1 MKKRI
6 IAALALTGLLAAL
19 LAGCGGKDTPSVYWL
34 NFKPEA
40 DAALQKIAKTYRDQ
54 TGVEVKVV
62 TAASGQYEATLTA
75 EMDKSAPPTLFVVG
89 SPGAVERWSGYCY
102 DLGSTK
108 VYDEL
113 VSDDF
118 VLRDKQGRACSM
130 GYCFECFGIIVNKEL
145 LAEAGYTL
153 GDIGDFAG
161 LKRVA
166 EDIHARRD
174 QLGFDAFTSSGLDD
188 SSGWR
193 FTGHLANMPLYYES
207 RDDGG
212 WTQTPS
218 RIKGTYLDNYRS
230 IWDLYIQNSS
240 ADPRTLATPGHDA
253 QGEFGRGEAVFYQNG
268 SWEYNDLATVYGM
281 DAADLAM
288 IPIYCGVE
296 GEQNIGLCSG
306 TENSWAVNAMVSEQ
320 DINATLDFM
329 YWMVTS
335 PEGTQVLAEQFGQI
349 PFRKAAPNPNPF
361 LNDAVADLEAGK
373 ESVDWVF
380 TFTPDVGRWRAGLA
394 SALTQYSSGGDWE
407 LVKTAFVDGWN
418 AAG

>member
-1 MKKRI
+1 MKKRVFAVL
-6 IAALALTGLLAAL
+6 AAAGLLAAVL
-19 LAGCGGKDTPSVYWL
+19 SGCAAKDEPSVYWL

-40 DAALQKIAKTYRDQ
+40 DRALQAVARTYREQ

-75 EMDKSAPPTLFVVG
+75 EMDKSNPPTLFVAG

-102 DLGSTK
+102 DLTDTP
-108 VYDEL
+108 VYGEL
-113 VSDDF
+113 VSDQF
-118 VLRDKQGRACSM
+118 VLRDGQGRACAM
-130 GYCFECFGIIVNKEL
+130 GYCFECFGIIVNKTL

-153 GDIGDFAG
+153 ADVGDFAG
-161 LKRVA
+161 LRRVA
-166 EDIHARRD
+166 EDIHARREE
-174 QLGFDAFTSSGLDD
+174 LGFDAFTSAGLDD

-212 WTQTPS
+212 WTKTPS
-218 RIKGTYLDNYRS
+218 RIKGTYLDQFRN

-240 ADPRTLATPGHDA
+240 ADPRTLGTPGHDA

-268 SWEYNDLATVYGM
+268 SWEFSALTDTYGM
-281 DAADLAM
+281 DAGALAM
-288 IPIYCGVE
+288 IPIYCGAP
-296 GEQNIGLCSG
+296 GEENVGLCCG
-306 TENSWAVNAMVSEQ
+306 TENSWAVNAMVSQQ
-320 DINATLDFM
+320 DIDATLDFM

-361 LNDAVADLEAGK
+361 LSDAVAELAAGK
-373 ESVDWVF
+373 QSAEWVF
-380 TFTPDVGRWRAGLA
+380 TFTPDVGRWRSGLA
-394 SALTQYSSGGDWE
+394 SALVRYSSGGDWE
-407 LVKTAFVDGWN
+407 PVKTAFVDGWN